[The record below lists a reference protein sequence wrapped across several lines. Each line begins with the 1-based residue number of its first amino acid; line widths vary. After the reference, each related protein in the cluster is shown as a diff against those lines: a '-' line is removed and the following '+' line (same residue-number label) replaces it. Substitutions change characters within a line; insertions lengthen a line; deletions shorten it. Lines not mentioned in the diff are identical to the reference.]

1 MLWCASFS
9 SPGEHPTTP
18 PPQITS
24 ITNLVEISL
33 IGEITAFV
41 GNDFEDRAA
50 RAMALFSK
58 FLAHIRSWLGTS
70 AW

>member
-41 GNDFEDRAA
+41 GNDIEDPAA
-50 RAMALFSK
+50 REVAIISK
-58 FLAHIRSWLGTS
+58 ILAQIRSWLGTS
-70 AW
+70 AR